1 MIIGID
7 ASRANRRHKS
17 GTEWYSYY
25 LIRALARLDS
35 RNQYILY
42 TDTPLRDGLADLT
55 EEGEKHPLMPSIHV
69 DGTQELK
76 SPHGNFSA
84 KVLGWRWRFL
94 WSQGRLS
101 LEMLFKRPDV
111 LFVPAHALPL
121 IHPRRSIV
129 TIHDIGFCRDG
140 SLYGRQRIGT
150 DSRRSHRFLNG
161 LVRVLSRGRYGAN
174 TFDYLDWSTRFALN
188 NAHKVIAISDFT
200 KQELIEIY
208 NARSER
214 ISVVHNGYNTE
225 LYKPITDHS
234 VIENVLIRYGI
245 KTPYLFYVGRLEK
258 KKNIAAL
265 IEAFA
270 LLKQKRGAGFDCT
283 LCLAGDASF
292 GFDEVK
298 YSINEYG
305 LERDI
310 ITTGWVQEKDLP
322 ALFGGAAGFVF
333 PSNYE
338 GFGIPLLQAMAMGT
352 PIAASNIAS
361 IPEIAGDAAV
371 LFDPSDPSDMA
382 VALEHLLYDTKLR
395 ERLISAGYERVRLF
409 DWERAAVSTLA
420 VLES

>member
-1 MIIGID
+1 
-7 ASRANRRHKS
+7 
-17 GTEWYSYY
+17 
-25 LIRALARLDS
+25 
-35 RNQYILY
+35 
-42 TDTPLRDGLADLT
+42 
-55 EEGEKHPLMPSIHV
+55 
-69 DGTQELK
+69 
-76 SPHGNFSA
+76 
-84 KVLGWRWRFL
+84 
-94 WSQGRLS
+94 
-101 LEMLFKRPDV
+101 
-111 LFVPAHALPL
+111 
-121 IHPRRSIV
+121 V

-200 KQELIEIY
+200 KQELIEVY

-214 ISVVHNGYNTE
+214 ISVIYNGYNNE
-225 LYKPITDHS
+225 LYKPITDRS
-234 VIENVLIRYGI
+234 VIDTVLTRYGI

-270 LLKQKRGAGFDCT
+270 LLKQKRGADFDCR

-305 LERDI
+305 LEGDV
-310 ITTGWVQEKDLP
+310 ITTGWVQENDLP
-322 ALFGGAAGFVF
+322 ALFAGATGFVF

-371 LFDPSDPSDMA
+371 LFDPSDPADMA
-382 VALEHLLYDTKLR
+382 LALERLLYDTKLR
-395 ERLISAGYERVRLF
+395 ENHISAGRERVRLF